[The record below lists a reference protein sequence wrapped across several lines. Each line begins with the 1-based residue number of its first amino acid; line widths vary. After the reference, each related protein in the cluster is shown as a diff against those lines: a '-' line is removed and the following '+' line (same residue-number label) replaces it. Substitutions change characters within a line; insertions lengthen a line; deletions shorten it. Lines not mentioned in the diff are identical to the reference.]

1 MKIKCEY
8 SFNKWPFSL
17 RSFSV
22 VQHRD
27 LLNKTSFEYTDP
39 QNWVEARDC
48 NNVIKIQL

>member
-8 SFNKWPFSL
+8 SFNKWPFS
-17 RSFSV
+17 V
-22 VQHRD
+22 VYHRD
-27 LLNKTSFEYTDP
+27 RLNKTSFEYTDP